1 VDVLLAART
10 RVAAALVAAV
20 AIVAVA
26 PTLAHA
32 DGTAGSTSPSPA
44 PVAPTYVPPTP
55 SGFAVSGRE
64 ALGIAETDPKVAE
77 ETSVHGRLQEVMQVK
92 DGGGAW
98 QVGFRANDQEV
109 AQVIVDGTTGAI
121 TESWTGYQV
130 AWPMARGYEGQF
142 GHKLNAPWV
151 WIPMAAI
158 FFLGLFEFRRPWR
171 IVHLDLLVLLSFG
184 ISEYFFN
191 RGDIGV
197 SVPLAYPPLVYL
209 LARMIWVGFRGG
221 SPLRPSAPVKWL
233 VIASV
238 FLLVFRVT
246 LNIADSGVIDVGYAG
261 TIGADKITHGKP
273 LYGEGQFPDDN
284 PFGDTYGPFN
294 YYAYVPFELAM
305 PWSGK
310 WDNLPASH
318 GAALAFDLAAVLG
331 LIAFAR
337 RMFGRARGNR
347 LGALLAFAWLAY
359 PYTDF
364 ALQSNSNDALVGA
377 LIIWSLA
384 LFARPVLRATTLALA
399 TAAKFAPL
407 ILAPL
412 FATGTRGFSLRSL
425 RPPVVFSVVFA
436 AVIAV
441 MLVEP
446 LIDPGLATFWDRTL
460 ASQLDRTSPFSIW
473 GQVGG
478 IEWLQKTVLGLAAL
492 FAIAVAFVPRRRSVV
507 QIAALAAAVLIGLQ
521 LAVDHWFYLYIPW
534 FAGPLLIA
542 LAASR
547 PGYSPATAATHLRG
561 VAMETPDEALI
572 DEPSDEPEFDE
583 LPDEDELPDDD
594 DELMP
599 EEGDDAGDYAEGGAT
614 GGGDTAETPVSG
626 ERGP

>member
-1 VDVLLAART
+1 VDVL
-10 RVAAALVAAV
+10 
-20 AIVAVA
+20 VAVRARAATALFAAIAVLAISPA
-26 PTLAHA
+26 PANA
-32 DGTAGSTSPSPA
+32 DATAGSTAPGPPPEAPA
-44 PVAPTYVPPTP
+44 YVPATP
-55 SGFAVSGRE
+55 AGFAVSGKE
-64 ALGIAETDPKVAE
+64 AIAIAEGDPKVAE
-77 ETSVHGRLQEVMQVK
+77 ATASHGRLQEVIQVK

-98 QVGFRANDQEV
+98 QVGFRADDQEV
-109 AQVIVDGTTGAI
+109 AQVIVDGYSGEI

-151 WIPMAAI
+151 WIPMAGI

-184 ISEYFFN
+184 ISQYFFN
-191 RGDIGV
+191 RGDIGI

-209 LARMIWVGFRGG
+209 LARMLWVGFRGA
-221 SPLRPSAPVKWL
+221 SPLRPSAPLKWL
-233 VIASV
+233 VIAAV
-238 FLLVFRVT
+238 FLFVFRVT

-261 TIGADKITHGKP
+261 TIGADRITHGERI
-273 LYGEGQFPDDN
+273 YGEGQFPEDN

-318 GAALAFDLAAVLG
+318 GAALTFDLAAVLG

-337 RMFGRARGNR
+337 RMFGRGRGTR
-347 LGALLAFAWLAY
+347 LAIVLAFAWLAY

-364 ALQSNSNDALVGA
+364 ALQSNSNDGLIAA

-384 LFARPVLRATTLALA
+384 LFARPALRGATLALA

-412 FATGTRGFSLRSL
+412 FASGTRGLSLRDL
-425 RPPVVFSVVFA
+425 RPPVVFSTVFA

-460 ASQLDRTSPFSIW
+460 ASQLDRTSPFSVW
-473 GQVGG
+473 GQVDG
-478 IEWLQKTVLGLAAL
+478 IEWLQKTVLGLAAGL
-492 FAIAVAFVPRRRSVV
+492 AIAVAFVPRRRSVV
-507 QIAALAAAVLIGLQ
+507 HVAALAAAVLLALQ

-542 LAASR
+542 LTASR
-547 PGYSPATAATHLRG
+547 RGYTPATATTQPRG
-561 VAMETPDEALI
+561 AAMETPDEELI
-572 DEPSDEPEFDE
+572 DEPSEDSDFDE
-583 LPDEDELPDDD
+583 LPDEEELPDED
-594 DELMP
+594 LMP
-599 EEGDDAGDYAEGGAT
+599 DEGDDAGDYPEGEAT

>member
-1 VDVLLAART
+1 MAAT
-10 RVAAALVAAV
+10 
-20 AIVAVA
+20 IAVA
-26 PTLAHA
+26 PALARA
-32 DGTAGSTSPSPA
+32 DGTAGSTAPTPA
-44 PVAPTYVPPTP
+44 PAAPAYVPPTP
-55 SGFAVSGRE
+55 AGFAVSGRQ
-64 ALGIAETDPKVAE
+64 ALSIAEGDPKVAE
-77 ETSVHGRLQEVMQVK
+77 ETASHGRLQEVIQVK

-98 QVGFRANDQEV
+98 QVGFRAGDQEV
-109 AQVIVDGTTGAI
+109 AQVIVDGATGAI

-142 GHKLNAPWV
+142 GHELNAPWV

-158 FFLGLFEFRRPWR
+158 FFAGLFEFRRPWR

-184 ISEYFFN
+184 VSQYFFN

-197 SVPLAYPPLVYL
+197 SVPLAYPPLIYL
-209 LARMIWVGFRGG
+209 LARALWIGFRGG

-233 VIASV
+233 LIAAV
-238 FLLVFRVT
+238 FLFVFRVT

-261 TIGADKITHGKP
+261 TIGADKITHGEP
-273 LYGEGQFPDDN
+273 IYGEGEFPEDN

-294 YYAYVPFELAM
+294 YYAYVPFELSM

-347 LGALLAFAWLAY
+347 LGVILAFAWLAY

-364 ALQSNSNDALVGA
+364 ALQSNSNDGLVAALV
-377 LIIWSLA
+377 IWSLA
-384 LFARPVLRATTLALA
+384 LFARPVLRGVTLALA

-412 FATGTRGFSLRSL
+412 FAAGPRGLSPRNLRLPVLFSAAF
-425 RPPVVFSVVFA
+425 V
-436 AVIAV
+436 AVIAL
-441 MLVEP
+441 MLIEP
-446 LIDPGLATFWDRTL
+446 LIDPGLGTFWDRTL
-460 ASQLDRTSPFSIW
+460 ASQLDRTSPFSVW
-473 GQVGG
+473 GQLAGV
-478 IEWLQKTVLGLAAL
+478 EWLQRTVLGLAAL
-492 FAIAVAFVPRRRSVV
+492 LAIAVAFVPRRRSVV
-507 QIAALAAAVLIGLQ
+507 QVAALAAAVLIALQ

-547 PGYSPATAATHLRG
+547 PGYTPATAQTHFPGAL
-561 VAMETPDEALI
+561 METPDEALT
-572 DEPSDEPEFDE
+572 DEPAEDTEFDE
-583 LPDEDELPDDD
+583 LPDD
-594 DELMP
+594 DEFSDEDLAP
-599 EEGDDAGDYAEGGAT
+599 DEGDDTGDDPEGGAT

-626 ERGP
+626 DRGP